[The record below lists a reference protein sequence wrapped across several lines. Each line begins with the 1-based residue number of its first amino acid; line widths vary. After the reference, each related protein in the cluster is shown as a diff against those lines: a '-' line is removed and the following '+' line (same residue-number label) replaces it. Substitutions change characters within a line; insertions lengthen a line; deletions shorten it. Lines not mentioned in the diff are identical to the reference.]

1 MGFSLTPEEYIQLS
15 RYCAVVVIVA
25 MFCGWALASVDRPD
39 VPEEDEQDDERAQ
52 KRRY

>member
-1 MGFSLTPEEYIQLS
+1 MDFSLTPEEYIQLA

-25 MFCGWALASVDRPD
+25 MSCGWALASVGRPD
-39 VPEEDEQDDERAQ
+39 VPEDDEDERAQ